1 MWNTTELDVMCE
13 RVYKA
18 RAHVEE
24 CRARK
29 FPASVIKHEE
39 DYLVRLEKKL
49 EDLLA
54 EGMS

>member
-1 MWNTTELDVMCE
+1 MWNSTELDVMRE
-13 RVYKA
+13 RVNKA

-29 FPASVIKHEE
+29 FPASVIMHEE

-49 EDLLA
+49 SNLLE
-54 EGMS
+54 EGMF